1 MKLNN
6 VLKRVAVFTI
16 TLCLSITTIGIIP
29 TFAADTTQYGL
40 YELKVNKVNITEN
53 NTGLSDSEKEK
64 LSAIL
69 KNAIAAITVHNQR
82 EQGIVCTIRTNEF
95 TFEGKEMFLSEIG
108 AEIRGDD
115 NKTTTV
121 IAHITND
128 KNGRPFAF
136 TYSYSPNDEVLYY
149 SVSIRAKDG
158 SFEKVV
164 NITFDTEVVSFTSD
178 EYSLIY
184 DSGEGYGTMQPITVT
199 NGQNYVFP
207 QCTFEKPDKKT
218 FDHWKMSGVDGI
230 FQPDGDV
237 KIASNCAQEG
247 KITVTA
253 YWKEAPEATVK
264 KDATAKAL
272 RYNGKAQDLVTKGV
286 AINGKIQYVLGLDNQ
301 TAPKTG
307 WNDSVPQKTKVG
319 TYYVWYRATG
329 DATHSNSEAK
339 CCTAV
344 IKDAPIM
351 KGNTLSIKGK
361 TIKVKYKKL
370 KKKSQKI
377 KAKKYIKFKNKG
389 QGKLKYKLAKVKK
402 SKFKKYFKINKKTG
416 KLTIKKKL
424 KKGKYKL
431 TVKVMALGDA
441 NHKASNWK
449 SVTIKVRVK

>member
-1 MKLNN
+1 MKINN
-6 VLKRVAVFTI
+6 VLKRVVVFTI
-16 TLCLSITTIGIIP
+16 TVCLSITTIGIIP
-29 TFAADTTQYGL
+29 TFAADTTQYGF

-53 NTGLSDSEKEK
+53 NDGLSEVDKIK
-64 LSAIL
+64 YGAVLKSAIEAMDV
-69 KNAIAAITVHNQR
+69 NVQR
-82 EQGIVCTIRTNEF
+82 NNVTNCTIKTKTF
-95 TFEGKEMFLSEIG
+95 TFEGKEMFLSEIA
-108 AEIRGDD
+108 AEIRRDD
-115 NKTTTV
+115 NDTTKR
-121 IAHITND
+121 IADIIND
-128 KNGRPFAF
+128 RNGTPMEFA
-136 TYSYSPNDEVLYY
+136 YSYPSNDEVIYY
-149 SVSIRAKDG
+149 SVCMRSIDG
-158 SFEKVV
+158 IFEKVV
-164 NITFDTEVVSFTSD
+164 NIILDTEVVSFTSD
-178 EYSLIY
+178 EYSLVY
-184 DSGEGYGTMQPITVT
+184 DPGEGYGTMQPITVK

-237 KIASNCAQEG
+237 TIASNCAQEG

-264 KDATAKAL
+264 KDATAKTL
-272 RYNGKAQDLVTKGV
+272 RYNGKAQDLVTKGE
-286 AINGKIQYVLGLDNQ
+286 AINGKIQYVLGLDSK

-307 WNDSVPQKTKVG
+307 WNDSVPQKKEAG

-351 KGNTLSIKGK
+351 KDNTLSIKGK

-389 QGKLKYKLAKVKK
+389 QGKLKYKLVKVKK
-402 SKFKKYFKINKKTG
+402 SKYKKYFKINKKTG
-416 KLTIKKKL
+416 KLIIKKKL

-431 TVKVMALGDA
+431 TVKVMASGDA
-441 NHKASNWK
+441 SHKASGWK